1 MTIQTTPHKKRL
13 DALRGYAALI
23 VVIHHCLLVF
33 AYSGENFLPPSIFEF
48 PWRDAAFAKILNRFL
63 LLFFGSGP
71 AFVILFFVLS
81 GYLITSSLQKR
92 KVSNIL
98 DYIFYLARRA
108 CRIYPTHIAAI
119 GVILGILVFKD
130 FAIPYNKIY
139 SPWFNFWTHPFYL
152 PEILDNISLF
162 NFLRVDMNNVT
173 WSLYYEVFGSLF
185 LPVFFLIN
193 KRLDITLQSLLL
205 VTLIYC
211 GRSEIYETSTLFCRY
226 LYCFYLGSF
235 IFFNFDFLAKKLSI
249 LLSKK
254 SLFLTIFLLIPAVR
268 FFINHDLLFWI
279 NIIESAL
286 AGFLIINCI
295 VVKNSKIFLDNKFF
309 NHLGKISYSLYLIQI
324 PIIYLSFSSLE
335 KIFSPVFLQSYI
347 LPIQIL
353 TTLLNLALSIIA
365 AYILHITIEAPF
377 MKIGKKFSR

>member
-1 MTIQTTPHKKRL
+1 MTVPFLFSFQGISDHPKYSSRKTTRCTSRL
-13 DALRGYAALI
+13 RRCNCGNSSLSFNF
-23 VVIHHCLLVF
+23 CL
-33 AYSGENFLPPSIFEF
+33 
-48 PWRDAAFAKILNRFL
+48 
-63 LLFFGSGP
+63 
-71 AFVILFFVLS
+71 FVILFFVLS
-81 GYLITSSLQKR
+81 GYVISSSLQKR
-92 KVSNIL
+92 NVSNIL

-119 GVILGILVFKD
+119 GIIIGLLVFKD
-130 FAIPYNKIY
+130 FTIPHNKIY
-139 SPWFNFWTHPFYL
+139 APWFNFWTHPFYL
-152 PEILDNISLF
+152 PEILNNISLF
-162 NFLRVDMNNVT
+162 HFLKSHINNVT

-211 GRSEIYETSTLFCRY
+211 GQSEIYGTSLLYVCY

-235 IFFNFDFLAKKLSI
+235 IFFNFDFLAKKISI

-268 FFINHDLLFWI
+268 FFINHDLAFWI

-286 AGFLIINCI
+286 AAFLIINCI

-309 NHLGKISYSLYLIQI
+309 NHLGKISYSLYLVQI
-324 PIIYLSFSSLE
+324 PLIYLSFSSLD
-335 KIFSPVFLQSYI
+335 KIFSPVFLQSYV
-347 LPIQIL
+347 LLIQIL
-353 TTLLNLALSIIA
+353 TTLINVALSIIA
-365 AYILHITIEAPF
+365 AYVLHITIEVPF